1 MTLRRTLM
9 SYYQVGHTEIWLNRT
24 SLGTIEVAV
33 YDGVTQTMRDIAV
46 TTLDEAMTLAGDA
59 ISRELRRQQGEA

>member
-1 MTLRRTLM
+1 M

-46 TTLDEAMTLAGDA
+46 ATLDEAMTLAGDA
-59 ISRELRRQQGEA
+59 ISKELRRQQGEE